1 MQTGNVFYLR
11 WGSFV
16 KITSMPDRTLDTP
29 EAIKLLV
36 DSFYEKVQADALLS
50 PIFTDVAQVDW
61 ANHLPKMYAF
71 WESIILGN
79 NAYDGHPFRPHLL
92 VNQKHTLTIDHFE
105 RWLALFSE
113 TITERFTGETAEQ
126 VRQRATQ
133 IALVWNNK
141 LEYLNNDSYMEG

>member
-1 MQTGNVFYLR
+1 MAKK
-11 WGSFV
+11 S
-16 KITSMPDRTLDTP
+16 LDSP
-29 EAIKLLV
+29 EAIKRLV
-36 DSFYEKVQADALLS
+36 DSFYEKIQIDPLLS
-50 PIFTDVAQVDW
+50 PIFTEVAQVDW
-61 ANHLPKMYAF
+61 EKHLPKMYAF

-79 NAYDGHPFRPHLL
+79 NAYDGNPFRPHLA

-113 TITERFTGETAEQ
+113 TLTEHFTGDTAEQ

-141 LEYLNNDSYMEG
+141 LEYLNNDSYMEE